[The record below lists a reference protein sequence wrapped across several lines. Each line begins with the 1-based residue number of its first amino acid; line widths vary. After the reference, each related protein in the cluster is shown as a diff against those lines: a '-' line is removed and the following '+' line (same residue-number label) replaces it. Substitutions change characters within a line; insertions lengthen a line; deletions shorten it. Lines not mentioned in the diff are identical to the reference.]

1 MEREL
6 ITELSKAD
14 FVKQLESNEDAL
26 IIKFGAEWCG
36 PCKKIEGLVKNYMSV
51 TRPGVKCAVI
61 DVDENFEIYAYFK
74 SKKMVNGIPAI
85 FAYNKGN
92 LTIVPDEVVVG
103 ADEFQIKMFF
113 QKYMYRG
120 SAK

>member
-1 MEREL
+1 MEREI

-36 PCKKIEGLVKNYMSV
+36 PCKKIEGLVKSYMNV

-120 SAK
+120 NAK